1 MLKTHFISQIKPEL
15 NGETV
20 VVAGWVHLIRD
31 LGGKKF
37 IILRDAS
44 GIGQIVV
51 DKSVKSFERVEDLTQ
66 ESVIVVKGKVKAD
79 PRAPRGA
86 EIHAE
91 EIEVI
96 NLADS
101 PLPLDVSGKVK
112 ADLET
117 RLRERVLDLRR
128 LEMLAVLKIQN
139 VVVRTFREVLYK
151 HGFIEIF
158 TPKIIAAATEGGA
171 QLFSVIY
178 FGKTA
183 FLAQSPQLYKELLA
197 GAAERVFEIA
207 PAWRAE
213 ESDTPYHLSEFISM
227 DVEMAFA
234 NYNDVMKIL
243 EEIIYNMVNNVNKE
257 CKEELSI
264 LNHKLPEVK
273 LPIKRITYSEA
284 LEILKNKGYNVKFGD
299 DIGTPELRI
308 IHKEL
313 NEELYFII
321 DWPTITRPFY
331 TKAKDD
337 NPSLSES
344 FDLIYTWV
352 EIASGS
358 TRNHKREVLEK
369 AMRERGLNPENF
381 DFFLKW
387 FRYGMPPHAGFG
399 MGLARLMLMFTGLQN
414 VKEIVLFPRDKRR
427 LVP

>member
-213 ESDTPYHLSEFISM
+213 
-227 DVEMAFA
+227 
-234 NYNDVMKIL
+234 
-243 EEIIYNMVNNVNKE
+243 
-257 CKEELSI
+257 
-264 LNHKLPEVK
+264 
-273 LPIKRITYSEA
+273 
-284 LEILKNKGYNVKFGD
+284 
-299 DIGTPELRI
+299 
-308 IHKEL
+308 
-313 NEELYFII
+313 
-321 DWPTITRPFY
+321 
-331 TKAKDD
+331 
-337 NPSLSES
+337 
-344 FDLIYTWV
+344 
-352 EIASGS
+352 
-358 TRNHKREVLEK
+358 
-369 AMRERGLNPENF
+369 
-381 DFFLKW
+381 
-387 FRYGMPPHAGFG
+387 
-399 MGLARLMLMFTGLQN
+399 
-414 VKEIVLFPRDKRR
+414 
-427 LVP
+427 